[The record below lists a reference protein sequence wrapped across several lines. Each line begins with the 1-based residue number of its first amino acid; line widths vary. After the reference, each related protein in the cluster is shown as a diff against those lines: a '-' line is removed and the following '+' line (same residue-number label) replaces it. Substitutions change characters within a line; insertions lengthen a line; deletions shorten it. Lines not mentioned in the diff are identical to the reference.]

1 MQLTCQKKSK
11 AADKE
16 HRIPTVIC
24 LKATDHALQA
34 GARLSLAHFI
44 REHPVKR
51 LAKTEVRY
59 YLEKGQVDDELF
71 GRGQLRRA
79 AIFDKATKQTRLEI
93 VGESAHCLHVRSDRG
108 SLGWTQWFPLYSAL
122 PTAGSF
128 HWDEPHKMWDND
140 RLATNH
146 SGLSSLMSTLV
157 LLTNLGRCPYG
168 SHAMQQQISQCAKTY
183 FSQATTEC
191 EYFLYFYENLRMS
204 FPDTA
209 PRPVLYVMEKS
220 RLRFKVHSTIRV

>member
-1 MQLTCQKKSK
+1 MQVKGSRTAIHSTHCTRRHC
-11 AADKE
+11 A
-16 HRIPTVIC
+16 PTIRRSMRC
-24 LKATDHALQA
+24 GKGSSLQA
-34 GARLSLAHFI
+34 GAKLSLAHFI

-93 VGESAHCLHVRSDRG
+93 VRASAHCLHVRSDRG

-140 RLATNH
+140 RLAT
-146 SGLSSLMSTLV
+146 G
-157 LLTNLGRCPYG
+157 
-168 SHAMQQQISQCAKTY
+168 A
-183 FSQATTEC
+183 
-191 EYFLYFYENLRMS
+191 LR
-204 FPDTA
+204 
-209 PRPVLYVMEKS
+209 
-220 RLRFKVHSTIRV
+220 